1 MRERMAM
8 HDMTVAALTFA
19 LSAGLA
25 AAQEPAIHEAH
36 SEEHEHA
43 NEVAVFLGGTTESSA
58 THFTIGAEYERRLG
72 ERFGLSFVCEHVSDT
87 GAWVFLA
94 PFTVRPVRTLG
105 LKVYA
110 GPGFESKV
118 PEASEEHAAEGSEK
132 GGRESVFVARTGV
145 GWALELKRV
154 SLTPQVEVDFAHE
167 HDRWEKALVFGVA
180 IGVGF

>member
-1 MRERMAM
+1 M
-8 HDMTVAALTFA
+8 HDMSVAVLAFT

-25 AAQEPAIHEAH
+25 AAQEPATH
-36 SEEHEHA
+36 EEHEHA
-43 NEVAVFLGGTTESSA
+43 NEVAVFLGGTTESNA

-94 PFTVRPVRTLG
+94 PFTVRPARKLG
-105 LKVYA
+105 LKVYV
-110 GPGFESKV
+110 GPGFESKA
-118 PEASEEHAAEGSEK
+118 PEEEGEENAAEGAAK
-132 GGRESVFVARTGV
+132 GREASFVARTGV
-145 GWALELKRV
+145 GWTLELKRV